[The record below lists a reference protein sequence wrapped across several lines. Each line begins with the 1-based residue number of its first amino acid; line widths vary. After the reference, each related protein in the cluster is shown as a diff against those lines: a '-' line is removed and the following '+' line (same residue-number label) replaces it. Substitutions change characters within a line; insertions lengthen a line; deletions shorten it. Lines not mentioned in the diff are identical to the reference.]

1 MNTVGIIILYNPD
14 TQFVK
19 QNINKLAACSIP
31 TILVDNSASVQQFSG
46 SSIHSYHH
54 CLGNV
59 GIAKAQ
65 NIGLQVA
72 KESGFEYVFLLDQDS
87 NLNTDLIRGV
97 QNGMREAQ
105 SIFDKV
111 ASVSPRVVCSFSGA
125 AVKPTIQKALSKRD
139 SFVSVPQAIASGMLV
154 QLEAL
159 KDVGQKDESLF
170 IDGVDHEW
178 CWRARKKGYHIL
190 LDERIEMLHTQG
202 DSRLNVCGVSFK
214 IGSEIRLYYQFRNV
228 IALSRRSY
236 VPFYWKCRQLLG
248 LPIRYLVN
256 RYLAKNGRQ
265 RGYFMT
271 RGLRDGFNRKT
282 GKFFEKS

>member
-14 TQFVK
+14 IQFVE

-31 TILVDNSASVQQFSG
+31 TILVDNSANQQQISG
-46 SSIHSYHH
+46 SSIHSYNH
-54 CLGNV
+54 CLSNV

-65 NIGLQVA
+65 NIGLQIA
-72 KESGFEYVFLLDQDS
+72 KESGFEYAFLLDQDS
-87 NLNTDLIRGV
+87 NLNTDLIYGV
-97 QNGMREAQ
+97 QNGMKEAK

-111 ASVSPRVVCSFSGA
+111 ASVSPRVVCSFSGSV
-125 AVKPTIQKALSKRD
+125 VKPTIQKTLTKQD

-178 CWRARKKGYHIL
+178 CWRARTKGYHIL

-202 DSRLNVCGVSFK
+202 DSRLKFCGVKFK

-228 IALSRRSY
+228 ITLSRRSY
-236 VPFYWKCRQLLG
+236 VPLYWKCRQLLG
-248 LPIRYLVN
+248 LPIRYIVN
-256 RYLAKNGRQ
+256 RYLVENGRK
-265 RGYFMT
+265 RGYYMR
-271 RGLRDGFNRKT
+271 RGLSDGVKGKT
-282 GKFFEKS
+282 GKFFD